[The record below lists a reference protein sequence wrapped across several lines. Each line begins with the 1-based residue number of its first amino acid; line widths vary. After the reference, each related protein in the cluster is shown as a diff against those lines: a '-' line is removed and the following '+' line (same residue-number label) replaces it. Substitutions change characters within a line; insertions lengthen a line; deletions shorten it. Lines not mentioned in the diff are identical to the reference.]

1 MKQRK
6 PILALLV
13 AAALLPWL
21 TVSARAADTDVM
33 FSDPRVVVGNTVT
46 VNVYTTSAVAG
57 IDLTLVYDT
66 DYLTYT
72 GASGGLGNAAVQDNG
87 GSLRIVDYSGSGEGK
102 FSLNLSFTAR
112 AIGTTALR
120 PTACSASN
128 AGGDAVS
135 VEYAFHSA
143 SVTIT
148 SASSDCTLSALYIDP
163 GTLSPAFSANVTN
176 YAVTVP

>member
-33 FSDPRVVVGNTVT
+33 FSDPSVVVGNTVT

-112 AIGTTALR
+112 AIGTTVLR

-128 AGGDAVS
+128 HVGLFRLHTLRSLHRSRHALSGIFRQCDELRRDGAV
-135 VEYAFHSA
+135 
-143 SVTIT
+143 
-148 SASSDCTLSALYIDP
+148 
-163 GTLSPAFSANVTN
+163 
-176 YAVTVP
+176 

>member
-33 FSDPRVVVGNTVT
+33 FSDPSVVVGNTVT

-72 GASGGLGNAAVQDNG
+72 GASGGLGNAAI
-87 GSLRIVDYSGSGEGK
+87 R
-102 FSLNLSFTAR
+102 
-112 AIGTTALR
+112 
-120 PTACSASN
+120 
-128 AGGDAVS
+128 
-135 VEYAFHSA
+135 
-143 SVTIT
+143 
-148 SASSDCTLSALYIDP
+148 ASSRNRPIICTYPSYLGSIFFLNRA
-163 GTLSPAFSANVTN
+163 
-176 YAVTVP
+176 

>member
-33 FSDPRVVVGNTVT
+33 FSDPSVVVGNTVT

-102 FSLNLSFTAR
+102 FSLNLHGPRHRHNGAPPDGVQREQRRGRRGERGVRFPQR
-112 AIGTTALR
+112 IGDDHVGLFRLHAFRSLHRSRHALPGIFR
-120 PTACSASN
+120 QCDELRRD
-128 AGGDAVS
+128 GAV
-135 VEYAFHSA
+135 
-143 SVTIT
+143 
-148 SASSDCTLSALYIDP
+148 
-163 GTLSPAFSANVTN
+163 
-176 YAVTVP
+176 

>member
-33 FSDPRVVVGNTVT
+33 FSDPSVVVGNTVT

-66 DYLTYT
+66 DYLPTPAHRAGSAT
-72 GASGGLGNAAVQDNG
+72 RRCRITAGVCASW
-87 GSLRIVDYSGSGEGK
+87 
-102 FSLNLSFTAR
+102 
-112 AIGTTALR
+112 TTAAAAR
-120 PTACSASN
+120 ENS
-128 AGGDAVS
+128 
-135 VEYAFHSA
+135 
-143 SVTIT
+143 
-148 SASSDCTLSALYIDP
+148 LS
-163 GTLSPAFSANVTN
+163 T
-176 YAVTVP
+176 

>member
-33 FSDPRVVVGNTVT
+33 FSDPSVVVGNTVT

-72 GASGGLGNAAVQDNG
+72 GASGGLG
-87 GSLRIVDYSGSGEGK
+87 RI
-102 FSLNLSFTAR
+102 TAGVC
-112 AIGTTALR
+112 ASWTTAAAAR
-120 PTACSASN
+120 GNS
-128 AGGDAVS
+128 
-135 VEYAFHSA
+135 
-143 SVTIT
+143 
-148 SASSDCTLSALYIDP
+148 LS
-163 GTLSPAFSANVTN
+163 T
-176 YAVTVP
+176 

>member
-33 FSDPRVVVGNTVT
+33 FSDPSVVVGNTVT

-72 GASGGLGNAAVQDNG
+72 GASGGLGNAAG
-87 GSLRIVDYSGSGEGK
+87 ARI
-102 FSLNLSFTAR
+102 TAGVC
-112 AIGTTALR
+112 ASWTTAAAAR
-120 PTACSASN
+120 GN
-128 AGGDAVS
+128 
-135 VEYAFHSA
+135 F
-143 SVTIT
+143 
-148 SASSDCTLSALYIDP
+148 LS
-163 GTLSPAFSANVTN
+163 T
-176 YAVTVP
+176 

>member
-33 FSDPRVVVGNTVT
+33 FSDPSVVVGNTVT

-102 FSLNLSFTAR
+102 FSLNLSFTAGAPPDGVQR
-112 AIGTTALR
+112 EQRRGRRGERGVRFAQRIGDDHVGLFRLHTLR
-120 PTACSASN
+120 
-128 AGGDAVS
+128 
-135 VEYAFHSA
+135 
-143 SVTIT
+143 
-148 SASSDCTLSALYIDP
+148 ALY
-163 GTLSPAFSANVTN
+163 
-176 YAVTVP
+176 